1 MFFCYVFLL
10 ALLGKITIFIYYSI
24 LFYFAAKI
32 EQSMTK
38 ESSPKH
44 KKWLPNEKGL
54 AAVNLCYE
62 QRTLLK
68 TSRRT
73 KCLIHLLHG
82 TFYIKRGKGR
92 CYKIIILSLL
102 VVSFV
107 HKARERHVANNLLL
121 RVLVHFRA
129 VLWDF
134 LIFYKLL
141 LFLCNT
147 LYSRDMDFQWFLSGQ
162 NCSSAQVLL
171 KKDDNNIIIDC
182 LTALCIIRLIKAS

>member
-10 ALLGKITIFIYYSI
+10 ALLGKITIFIYYS
-24 LFYFAAKI
+24 FFAAKI

-54 AAVNLCYE
+54 ATVNLCYE

-92 CYKIIILSLL
+92 CYKIICLYWLSVLFIKQENVML
-102 VVSFV
+102 QIVLFWGCWSIFVLYCEISLSFTSFFSFFATLCTQETWIFSDFSVV
-107 HKARERHVANNLLL
+107 K
-121 RVLVHFRA
+121 
-129 VLWDF
+129 
-134 LIFYKLL
+134 
-141 LFLCNT
+141 T
-147 LYSRDMDFQWFLSGQ
+147 
-162 NCSSAQVLL
+162 AQVHRF
-171 KKDDNNIIIDC
+171 C
-182 LTALCIIRLIKAS
+182 